1 VQVIEQRLR
10 LLQIERVETLSET
23 YANQSERLARLPGFA
38 LIAPGAKA
46 MFGRDLIE
54 ARADDRREAAERQG
68 SETRKETETG
78 APPTRCTDCDRLA
91 EVVKR
96 FNIEPSDELLGAR
109 WTVSKIVL

>member
-10 LLQIERVETLSET
+10 LPQIERVETLSET

-68 SETRKETETG
+68 SETWKETETG
-78 APPTRCTDCDRLA
+78 APPTRCTACDRLA

-96 FNIEPSDELLGAR
+96 LNIEPCDELLGAR